1 MQVEK
6 ADVMINLPGVIRFL
20 LAHFR
25 DVPLLKEYLEIC
37 KCFDFTT
44 DSARLRRGHITSL
57 VYLSFFCDAS
67 SFFLFPALQ
76 LWAGASWW
84 ST

>member
-1 MQVEK
+1 
-6 ADVMINLPGVIRFL
+6 MINLPGVIRFL

-37 KCFDFTT
+37 KCFDLTA
-44 DSARLRRGHITSL
+44 DSARLRRGHIKSL
-57 VYLSFFCDAS
+57 VYLFFCEAS
-67 SFFLFPALQ
+67 SFLHFPALQ
-76 LWAGASWW
+76 SWAGASWW